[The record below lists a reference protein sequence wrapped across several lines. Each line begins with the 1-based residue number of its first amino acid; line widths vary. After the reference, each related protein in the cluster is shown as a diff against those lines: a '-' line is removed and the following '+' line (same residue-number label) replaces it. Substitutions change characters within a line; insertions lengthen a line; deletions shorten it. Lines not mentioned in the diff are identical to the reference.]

1 MTLQIGAHVSTAG
14 GVQNSPGRGEDIG
27 ARCIQIFTRNQ
38 MSWKAKPLSEEEV
51 NGFMDGRSE
60 HGIETVMSHDS
71 YLINLAS
78 PDPDKCR
85 KSIETFEVEL
95 ERCIDLGIELLNFH
109 PGGHMGEG
117 VEKGIRTLRSS
128 LNGICARHPDG
139 GVSLLLETV
148 AGQGSSIGRSFE
160 EVAAILEGLDEP
172 DRFGVCVDT
181 AHIFAAGYD
190 ISNEEGWEATW
201 DNFDRALGMNRLRA
215 VHVNDS
221 RTGLGSNV
229 DRHAMVGRGRIGSDA
244 FTRLVTDER
253 TRNVPMFLETPTS
266 AEGYAMEIA
275 WLSAASRGEVREL
288 PEIGEVKRG
297 A

>member
-1 MTLQIGAHVSTAG
+1 MPFS
-14 GVQNSPGRGEDIG
+14 N
-27 ARCIQIFTRNQ
+27 
-38 MSWKAKPLSEEEV
+38 V
-51 NGFMDGRSE
+51 NGINIYYEIHGKGEPLVLIYGYAGHSGLWFRQIPILSKKYQVIAFDNRGVGRSDKPDIPYTMAMMPKDIAGLLDII
-60 HGIETVMSHDS
+60 GI
-71 YLINLAS
+71 
-78 PDPDKCR
+78 
-85 KSIETFEVEL
+85 
-95 ERCIDLGIELLNFH
+95 
-109 PGGHMGEG
+109 
-117 VEKGIRTLRSS
+117 
-128 LNGICARHPDG
+128 
-139 GVSLLLETV
+139 
-148 AGQGSSIGRSFE
+148 
-160 EVAAILEGLDEP
+160 
-172 DRFGVCVDT
+172 DT

-201 DNFDRALGMNRLRA
+201 DNFDRVLGMNRLRA

-229 DRHAMVGRGRIGSDA
+229 DRHALVGRGRIGSDA